1 MEKFVCIHGHFYQP
15 PRENPWLEAVEVQDS
30 AYPYH
35 DWNER
40 ITTECYG
47 PNSAS
52 RILDGE
58 GRITDIVSN
67 YLKISFNFGPNLLS
81 WMESS
86 APEIYRAIV
95 EADWM
100 SREIRSGH
108 GNALAQ
114 VYNHIIMPLANRR
127 DKKTEIIWGIKDF
140 EHRFGRMPEG
150 MWLSETAVDLETL
163 EILAQQS
170 IRFVV
175 LAPHQA
181 SMIRKAGTRRWTDV
195 SGGRVD
201 PTVPYASIF
210 PSGRQISVFF
220 YDGPISRAVAFERI
234 LDRGEDFVSRIMSGF
249 SDGREWPQMVSL
261 ATDGETYGHHHHFG
275 DMALAYALHVLEGQG
290 LARLTNFGEYLEN
303 FPPQHQ
309 VRIAD
314 GTSWSCSHGIER
326 WRKDCGC
333 NSGMHPGWNQ
343 QWRTPLRDA
352 LNWLRDTII
361 PLFEKRA
368 KGLVKDPWAA
378 RDAYIDVIL
387 DRSLHSIDRF
397 VDSHELKP
405 LEKGEKITLLKLME
419 MERHVLLMY
428 TSCGWFFDDI
438 SGIET
443 VQVLSYASRAMQLAG
458 ELFGLNLESRFLELI
473 EQAKSNIPE
482 FSDGAIVYQRLAKT
496 SAISLEN
503 VGIHYAISSLWQE
516 YDQHEDIYSYS
527 VAREEY
533 DRAEAGSVKMAV
545 GRIAVASRITEESDR
560 MNFCVL
566 SLGSHFTNGSVRRLW
581 EQDSYQTMKDEMFEA
596 FEHGDFALLVRLMT
610 SHFGMHNYSLLHLFR
625 DQRRK
630 VLNLIATK
638 TLEDFKARHKDMY
651 EESKTLMG
659 FLRESGVP
667 IPQVLLSIVELVLSA
682 DLQEKFMQDRVD
694 VEAIGNIANTL
705 HRFGVEPA
713 SVELEFAVRRRLE
726 SMVNDLYRQPSNL
739 LLLKNVE
746 DVIAAVQSIPLT
758 VNLWEV
764 QNTFYRMRW
773 EIHEETVSKMEQQ
786 DTEGWAERFRH
797 IADMLSFNLK
807 AVLPSGKWE
816 R

>member
-67 YLKISFNFGPNLLS
+67 YLKISFNFGPNLLA

-114 VYNHIIMPLANRR
+114 VFNHIIMPLANRR

-261 ATDGETYGHHHHFG
+261 ATDGET
-275 DMALAYALHVLEGQG
+275 
-290 LARLTNFGEYLEN
+290 RL
-303 FPPQHQ
+303 
-309 VRIAD
+309 
-314 GTSWSCSHGIER
+314 
-326 WRKDCGC
+326 
-333 NSGMHPGWNQ
+333 
-343 QWRTPLRDA
+343 LR
-352 LNWLRDTII
+352 
-361 PLFEKRA
+361 
-368 KGLVKDPWAA
+368 
-378 RDAYIDVIL
+378 
-387 DRSLHSIDRF
+387 S
-397 VDSHELKP
+397 
-405 LEKGEKITLLKLME
+405 
-419 MERHVLLMY
+419 
-428 TSCGWFFDDI
+428 
-438 SGIET
+438 
-443 VQVLSYASRAMQLAG
+443 
-458 ELFGLNLESRFLELI
+458 
-473 EQAKSNIPE
+473 
-482 FSDGAIVYQRLAKT
+482 
-496 SAISLEN
+496 
-503 VGIHYAISSLWQE
+503 
-516 YDQHEDIYSYS
+516 
-527 VAREEY
+527 
-533 DRAEAGSVKMAV
+533 
-545 GRIAVASRITEESDR
+545 
-560 MNFCVL
+560 
-566 SLGSHFTNGSVRRLW
+566 
-581 EQDSYQTMKDEMFEA
+581 
-596 FEHGDFALLVRLMT
+596 
-610 SHFGMHNYSLLHLFR
+610 
-625 DQRRK
+625 
-630 VLNLIATK
+630 
-638 TLEDFKARHKDMY
+638 
-651 EESKTLMG
+651 
-659 FLRESGVP
+659 
-667 IPQVLLSIVELVLSA
+667 
-682 DLQEKFMQDRVD
+682 
-694 VEAIGNIANTL
+694 
-705 HRFGVEPA
+705 
-713 SVELEFAVRRRLE
+713 
-726 SMVNDLYRQPSNL
+726 
-739 LLLKNVE
+739 
-746 DVIAAVQSIPLT
+746 
-758 VNLWEV
+758 
-764 QNTFYRMRW
+764 
-773 EIHEETVSKMEQQ
+773 
-786 DTEGWAERFRH
+786 
-797 IADMLSFNLK
+797 
-807 AVLPSGKWE
+807 
-816 R
+816 